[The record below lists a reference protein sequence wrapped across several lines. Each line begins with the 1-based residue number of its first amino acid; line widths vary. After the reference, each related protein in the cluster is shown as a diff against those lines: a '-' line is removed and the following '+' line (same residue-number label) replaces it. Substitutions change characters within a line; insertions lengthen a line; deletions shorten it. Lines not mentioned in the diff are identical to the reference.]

1 MAVYIAILFE
11 GMFVGAQWF
20 CAITKIE
27 QANIDGFYLS
37 SLSVVV
43 NFIILPSE
51 MDRSAGGNSDF
62 DGMRDFIEIGIP
74 LTVKR
79 RC

>member
-27 QANIDGFYLS
+27 QANIDSWCLY
-37 SLSVVV
+37 SLAAAV
-43 NFIILPSE
+43 NFIILLSE
-51 MDRSAGGNSDF
+51 MDRSTGGNSDF
-62 DGMRDFIEIGIP
+62 DGMRDSIEIGIP
-74 LTVKR
+74 SAS
-79 RC
+79 C